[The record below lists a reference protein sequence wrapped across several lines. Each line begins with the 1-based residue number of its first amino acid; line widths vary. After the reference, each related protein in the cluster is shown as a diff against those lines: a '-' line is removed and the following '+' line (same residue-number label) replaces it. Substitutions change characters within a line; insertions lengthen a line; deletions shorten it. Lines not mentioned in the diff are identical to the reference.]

1 MIPSHAVISVV
12 VVNWNAGRALEP
24 CLASLDAGAAGGAE
38 VVLVDNA
45 STDDSTTSAIRG
57 RPWVRVVP
65 SATNVGFARG
75 ANAGAAASAGD
86 VLVFLNPDAVVEPGA
101 VERLCGA
108 FAPDPR
114 AGVAGGG
121 LRDED
126 GSWQPAAARFGV
138 LAHLLGDTTL
148 GRIRDRR
155 RADVHVVDWVYGT
168 FVAVRRAV
176 FDALGGFDGSY
187 FLYGEDLDLCHR
199 AHALGW
205 RTLHVPPARATHAR
219 NVSATTRF
227 GLGRDAAVVEGE
239 LRFYARRIGAGAAR
253 RYRVV
258 AAAKFGAKALLAR
271 LAGRATTAERA
282 TRVVRVCLGARAETL
297 A

>member
-1 MIPSHAVISVV
+1 MIASRAVISVV
-12 VVNWNAGRALEP
+12 VVNWNAGRALEH
-24 CLASLDAGAAGGAE
+24 CLASLDADAARGAE

-45 STDDSTTSAIRG
+45 STDDSTAVATRA
-57 RPWVRVVP
+57 RPSVRVVP

-75 ANAGAAASAGD
+75 ANAGAGAAAGD

-101 VERLCGA
+101 LDRLCDA
-108 FAPDPR
+108 LFADPT
-114 AGVAGGG
+114 AGIAGGG
-121 LRDED
+121 LRNED
-126 GSWQPAAARFGV
+126 GSWQPAASRFGV
-138 LAHLLGDTTL
+138 LAHLLGDTTV
-148 GRIRDRR
+148 GRLRERR
-155 RADVHVVDWVYGT
+155 RTDVHAVDWVYGT
-168 FVAVRRAV
+168 FLAVRRVV
-176 FDALGGFDGSY
+176 FDALGGFDDSY

-199 AHALGW
+199 ARALGW
-205 RTLHVPPARATHAR
+205 RTLHVPAARAMHAR

-271 LAGRATTAERA
+271 LVGRATTAERA
-282 TRVVRVCLGARAETL
+282 ARVVRVCLGARAETL